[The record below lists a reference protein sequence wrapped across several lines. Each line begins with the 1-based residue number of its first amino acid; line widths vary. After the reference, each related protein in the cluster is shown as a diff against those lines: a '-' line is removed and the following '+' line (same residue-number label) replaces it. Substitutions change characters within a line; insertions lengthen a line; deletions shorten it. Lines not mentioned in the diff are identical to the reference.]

1 MSTTTTLT
9 GYQQMIFVNLPVQDV
24 AAARRFWERLGYSF
38 SEEFRE
44 DNTAECL
51 QISDTIFAML
61 LSREFYATFT
71 DKPVHDPRQA
81 SAALLC
87 LSAPSR
93 EAVDALVDGAVAA
106 GGSES
111 RAPQDQG
118 PMYSRSFDDLDGHTW
133 EVLYMDP
140 AGVEPETADAGAPVT
155 AG

>member
-1 MSTTTTLT
+1 MSTATAPS

-24 AAARRFWERLGYSF
+24 AAARRFWEGLGYAF

-93 EAVDALVDGAVAA
+93 EAVDTLVDGAVAA
-106 GGSES
+106 GATEP
-111 RAPQDQG
+111 RPAMADG
-118 PMYSRSFDDLDGHTW
+118 PMYSRSFDDPDGHTW
-133 EVLYMDP
+133 EVLHMDP
-140 AGVEPETADAGAPVT
+140 AAVEPEPADAQAPAAT
-155 AG
+155 G